1 MFLDDADIE
10 ECLSSV
16 AGEKPRDNV
25 FSSSGTDCIGGG
37 TSATETFIGEDGK
50 DVLYKQAIEVALD
63 MKQVSVSLIQR
74 RLKIGYSRAARIIDQ
89 MEEDGFIGPYDG
101 AKPRILLISREQ
113 WQNLQSNVSFAQQVR
128 ANDTAQANTA
138 SPAPLASL
146 TALTNQNIVL
156 GTGYSIRTVGS
167 NISIWYDD
175 EEVIIA
181 SRSITELLYK
191 RPGLMRKGN
200 LSIRFSSPAVVDSP
214 KQGQKAVDIPFE
226 SKDTK
231 NIKVFCRQLST
242 DIGRPVVE
250 L

>member
-1 MFLDDADIE
+1 M
-10 ECLSSV
+10 
-16 AGEKPRDNV
+16 
-25 FSSSGTDCIGGG
+25 
-37 TSATETFIGEDGK
+37 
-50 DVLYKQAIEVALD
+50 
-63 MKQVSVSLIQR
+63 IQ
-74 RLKIGYSRAARIIDQ
+74 
-89 MEEDGFIGPYDG
+89 
-101 AKPRILLISREQ
+101 
-113 WQNLQSNVSFAQQVR
+113 
-128 ANDTAQANTA
+128 
-138 SPAPLASL
+138 PAPLASL